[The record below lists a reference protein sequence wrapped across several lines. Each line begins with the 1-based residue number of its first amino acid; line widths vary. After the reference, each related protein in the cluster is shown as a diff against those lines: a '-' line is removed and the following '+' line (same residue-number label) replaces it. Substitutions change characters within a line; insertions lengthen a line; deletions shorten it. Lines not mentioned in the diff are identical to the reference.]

1 MEAVEVD
8 AVPEARDTSHAAC
21 TGRVAPRGDAGAID
35 ARLCCRSAPANASAR
50 GAARRA
56 LRSKERA
63 GRSRREISMGA
74 GDSIG
79 GQGKLGHS
87 DWLSGLQRP
96 SQSRLATG
104 YKLRWA

>member
-50 GAARRA
+50 GAARA
-56 LRSKERA
+56 SSEKQGESGKEPA
-63 GRSRREISMGA
+63 GNFNGSRRFYWWT
-74 GDSIG
+74 
-79 GQGKLGHS
+79 GKI
-87 DWLSGLQRP
+87 RP
-96 SQSRLATG
+96 L
-104 YKLRWA
+104 

>member
-21 TGRVAPRGDAGAID
+21 TERVAPRGEAGAID

-50 GAARRA
+50 GAARASSEKQGESGKFKRVP
-56 LRSKERA
+56 
-63 GRSRREISMGA
+63 

-79 GQGKLGHS
+79 GQRKLGRS
-87 DWLSGLQRP
+87 DWL
-96 SQSRLATG
+96 
-104 YKLRWA
+104 